1 MTTDHT
7 DAAGAGPRP
16 TYRDQRGVA
25 KYRHEVLAVVVRASG
40 TQLEVLVKDR
50 CREPF
55 TGMPALPGGPLEVN
69 ETMEQAVVRHLRD
82 FLDVSLLGHREQLS
96 TLSEPGRD
104 PFERTVATT
113 YLGLVAPDVQANGGA
128 RWLPVRESG
137 PMAFDHAHAVEEA
150 VVRLCGKVSY
160 TNIAHA
166 LAPAEFTLAQL
177 RDIYCAC
184 LGYDVDVT
192 NLSRVLRRRGQIVK
206 TGHLAESGQRGGR
219 PPATWTFTR
228 HDYEV
233 TDPFAVLRPA
243 SRDKQSRTSRGLG
256 CEVL

>member
-1 MTTDHT
+1 MTTAHG
-7 DAAGAGPRP
+7 DAGDSAPRP

-25 KYRHEVLAVVVRASG
+25 KYRHEVLVVVVRVAG
-40 TQLEVLVKDR
+40 DDLEVVVKDR
-50 CREPF
+50 AREPF
-55 TGMPALPGGPLEVN
+55 TGMPALPGGPLEVC
-69 ETMEQAVVRHLRD
+69 ETMEQAVVRHLKGL
-82 FLDVSLLGHREQLS
+82 LDVSLLGHHEQLS
-96 TLSEPGRD
+96 TRSEPGRD

-113 YLGLVAPDVQANGGA
+113 YLGLVAPDVETGGGA
-128 RWLPVRESG
+128 RWLPVRASV
-137 PMAFDHAHAVEEA
+137 PMAFGHAQAVEEA
-150 VVRLCGKVSY
+150 IVRLRGKVSY

-184 LGYDVDVT
+184 LGHDVDVT

-206 TGHLAESGQRGGR
+206 TGHLEESGERGGR

-243 SRDKQSRTSRGLG
+243 SRGNLTGQ
-256 CEVL
+256 

>member
-1 MTTDHT
+1 
-7 DAAGAGPRP
+7 
-16 TYRDQRGVA
+16 
-25 KYRHEVLAVVVRASG
+25 
-40 TQLEVLVKDR
+40 
-50 CREPF
+50 
-55 TGMPALPGGPLEVN
+55 
-69 ETMEQAVVRHLRD
+69 MEQAVVRHLKGL
-82 FLDVSLLGHREQLS
+82 LDVSLLGHHEQLS
-96 TLSEPGRD
+96 TRSEPGRD

-113 YLGLVAPDVQANGGA
+113 YLGLVAPDVEAGGGA
-128 RWLPVRESG
+128 RWLPVRASV
-137 PMAFDHAHAVEEA
+137 PMAFDHAQAVEEA
-150 VVRLCGKVSY
+150 VVRLRGKVSY

-184 LGYDVDVT
+184 LGHDVDVT

-206 TGHLAESGQRGGR
+206 TGHLEESGERGGR

-243 SRDKQSRTSRGLG
+243 SRDNLTGQ
-256 CEVL
+256 